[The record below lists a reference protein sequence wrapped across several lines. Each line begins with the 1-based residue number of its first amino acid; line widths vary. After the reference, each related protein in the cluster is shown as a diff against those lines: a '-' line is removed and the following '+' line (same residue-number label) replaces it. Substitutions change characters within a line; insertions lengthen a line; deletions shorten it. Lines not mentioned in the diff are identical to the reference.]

1 MKRLALTFAII
12 LGLASASFGQSIWG
26 KSSYDEIW
34 RDDPVAPG
42 IVFPNHDSGDD
53 FDADPAPLGSGIAV
67 LVGLGA
73 AYAIAKKRKE

>member
-42 IVFPNHDSGDD
+42 IVFPGHDWDDD
-53 FDADPAPLGSGIAV
+53 FDADGPLGSGIAV